1 MFEADTTYLWQTRHS
16 IDAKTFC
23 ASSPASFSQTQFGL
37 SFNDHHAD
45 RGISVPVSAFFTPG
59 KHSSTVH
66 FQHKLNAAAV
76 RVFR

>member
-1 MFEADTTYLWQTRHS
+1 MFEADTTYLWQTQHS
-16 IDAKTFC
+16 VDAGILR
-23 ASSPASFSQTQFGL
+23 ASIPASFSQTQFGL

-66 FQHKLNAAAV
+66 FQHKLTAAAV